1 MSDQDSKSL
10 YVPAMAGFYASVKD
24 LSYPLVR
31 IFAGLMLV
39 PHGMQKLFGAFG
51 GNIDGTAG
59 FFAKAGLVPA
69 LPLAYLIGCVEFFG
83 GIMIAIGLFT
93 RIAAAGATI
102 QLFVA
107 AFYIHMT
114 FLAKGFFWT
123 KGGYEYPLLW
133 AIVMLAIFFRGGGNL
148 SVDSKMSKEF

>member
-1 MSDQDSKSL
+1 MSDQNSKEL

-24 LSYPLVR
+24 FSYPMVR

-83 GIMIAIGLFT
+83 GIMIAVGLFT
-93 RIAAAGATI
+93 RIAAAGASI
-102 QLFVA
+102 LLFVA
-107 AFYIHMT
+107 AIYIHMT
-114 FLAKGFFWT
+114 FLAKGFFWA

-148 SVDSKMSKEF
+148 SLDSKMSKEF